1 MRHSEAV
8 RQVRHF
14 PTQLRKMAK
23 CMIYI
28 GTYACGECYGKCLTC
43 LTASPRRPRPLDG
56 SVINGTIQQLLDTP
70 QPPQRHTA
78 AQRGFTREDAARPPQ
93 RRSQKAE
100 PKSRFGSHLMEG
112 FCPPKSRFG
121 GHFLWP
127 ENALPQVATAP
138 HSAPTW
144 FPLPGHPLGC
154 GKAPLWPICAPP
166 SWGSAKQRHTAA
178 QRGFIHEDA
187 ARHPQRPHSATQRPN
202 VVSTAR
208 TSTRMRQGT
217 PSARTAAQRGFHCPD
232 IHGHPQ
238 RHTAAQRGF
247 TARHPRGCGKATAAA
262 CQGRAGH
269 FSPLGNL
276 EKQSKGINS

>member
-100 PKSRFGSHLMEG
+100 PKSRFGSHSMEG
-112 FCPPKSRFG
+112 FCPQKSRFW

-144 FPLPGHPLGC
+144 FPLPGHPRGC
-154 GKAPLWPICAPP
+154 GKAPTAP
-166 SWGSAKQRHTAA
+166 AQRHTAA
-178 QRGFIHEDA
+178 QRGF
-187 ARHPQRPHSATQRPN
+187 S
-202 VVSTAR
+202 
-208 TSTRMRQGT
+208 
-217 PSARTAAQRGFHCPD
+217 
-232 IHGHPQ
+232 
-238 RHTAAQRGF
+238 
-247 TARHPRGCGKATAAA
+247 ARHPRGCGKAPPAA
-262 CQGRAGH
+262 C
-269 FSPLGNL
+269 
-276 EKQSKGINS
+276 